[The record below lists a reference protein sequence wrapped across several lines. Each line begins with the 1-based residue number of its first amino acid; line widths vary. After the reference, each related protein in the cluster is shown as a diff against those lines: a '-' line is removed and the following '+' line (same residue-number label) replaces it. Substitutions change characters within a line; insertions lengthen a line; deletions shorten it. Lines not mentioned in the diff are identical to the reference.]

1 MRSFSA
7 ALLAGS
13 VSAQLSR
20 VVCPNFSR
28 AWRFSA
34 RAAPAS
40 NSTRPSR
47 RPQPP
52 ASTSR
57 TTSRASM
64 TRITTSRGATTAART
79 CTPCVCARDACAD
92 SGAPADDS
100 SPHAPPHS
108 ARPARPQAEW
118 VYTFQICDNVHN
130 VPAVCVPGSPTA
142 GSPAPAPPASGSYPA
157 YQWTNPAFTNSSTA
171 GAPPACYALGQ
182 PLAATGTLHNRP
194 TLGLMDVNE
203 PAAGVSVA
211 YASID
216 AGTDCVDPTGAPRDR
231 SFTLNLQCAY
241 NAWTGA
247 VQQPAGQPNIDG
259 RHFITEV
266 NNCEYQATSWT
277 TAGCPLQCPVTG
289 GALCAGAGICAFD
302 KEALAA
308 RCFCDNDLAESDCTA
323 PPNKCVRG
331 PPRAG
336 VAPLVSPVP

>member
-1 MRSFSA
+1 
-7 ALLAGS
+7 
-13 VSAQLSR
+13 
-20 VVCPNFSR
+20 
-28 AWRFSA
+28 
-34 RAAPAS
+34 
-40 NSTRPSR
+40 
-47 RPQPP
+47 
-52 ASTSR
+52 
-57 TTSRASM
+57 
-64 TRITTSRGATTAART
+64 
-79 CTPCVCARDACAD
+79 
-92 SGAPADDS
+92 
-100 SPHAPPHS
+100 
-108 ARPARPQAEW
+108 

-157 YQWTNPAFTNSSTA
+157 YQWTNPAFTNASAA

-331 PPRAG
+331 PQRAG
-336 VAPLVSPVP
+336 GRCPPRFSRALTLTRPSSFPQVPLGRRRGRLLRGRRAGRRRPPRRRLLPLAPERGRRRR